1 MNGLV
6 RRVRRVALAAVWLVI
21 AALVALGAAGIVGA
35 MAHLPG
41 TPSRAELTY
50 AGDQAIEPGLDAAE
64 ASLIELAG
72 QVRQL
77 SELGRDAL
85 TALVGRDIE
94 TLATTVS
101 DGETLAATIQ
111 RQADEIRVKLDG
123 LPGVGPGDELILSA
137 DTRARYSRALQALA
151 PTDGLA
157 AAWSRL
163 AVGSVAATRITG
175 LLTDHDLTTA
185 DAAALGRTGKYAE
198 ALERLAESDRMIFDA
213 RNLRDTLAATVDVTT
228 LGQWLDLNAE
238 YDAALRHLY
247 QAILDSKGKVTAD
260 VKAAYDAEAAARKR
274 LPADTKALVII
285 IAEIGRGG
293 LNQAVI
299 AIEEARGEL
308 DAALGSLG
316 GIPDESPAAP

>member
-6 RRVRRVALAAVWLVI
+6 RRVRRVALAALWLVI

-72 QVRQL
+72 EVRQL
-77 SELGRDAL
+77 SELGRGAL
-85 TALVGRDIE
+85 TALVARDVE

-111 RQADEIRVKLDG
+111 RQADELRVKLEG

-137 DTRARYSRALQALA
+137 ETRARYSRALQALK

-157 AAWSRL
+157 AAWR
-163 AVGSVAATRITG
+163 
-175 LLTDHDLTTA
+175 
-185 DAAALGRTGKYAE
+185 
-198 ALERLAESDRMIFDA
+198 
-213 RNLRDTLAATVDVTT
+213 
-228 LGQWLDLNAE
+228 WW
-238 YDAALRHLY
+238 
-247 QAILDSKGKVTAD
+247 
-260 VKAAYDAEAAARKR
+260 
-274 LPADTKALVII
+274 
-285 IAEIGRGG
+285 
-293 LNQAVI
+293 
-299 AIEEARGEL
+299 
-308 DAALGSLG
+308 
-316 GIPDESPAAP
+316 